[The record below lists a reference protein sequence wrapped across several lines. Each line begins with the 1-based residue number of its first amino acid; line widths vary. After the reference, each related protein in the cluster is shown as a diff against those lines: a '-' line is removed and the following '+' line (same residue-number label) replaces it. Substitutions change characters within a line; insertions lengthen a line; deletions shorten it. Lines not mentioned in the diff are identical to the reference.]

1 MVLLRRLGRLIE
13 LLVLGSVVFQYCDQ
27 LLLFFDLELSLLFI
41 GLNLLFELLSLS
53 FDLSRKCVLNPT

>member
-13 LLVLGSVVFQYCDQ
+13 LLVLGSVVFQYSDQ

-41 GLNLLFELLSLS
+41 GLDLLFELLGLSL
-53 FDLSRKCVLNPT
+53 DLSR

>member
-13 LLVLGSVVFQYCDQ
+13 LLVLGSVVFQYSDQ

-41 GLNLLFELLSLS
+41 GLNLLFELLGLS
-53 FDLSRKCVLNPT
+53 FDLSR

>member
-13 LLVLGSVVFQYCDQ
+13 LLVLGSIVFQYSDQ

-41 GLNLLFELLSLS
+41 GLDLLFELLGLS
-53 FDLSRKCVLNPT
+53 FDLSC